1 MTRRPTDSR
10 LRSPL
15 ATTGGGLAL
24 AAAGIILTEAAQP
37 DVPRV
42 AGYLASVLAGLLGA
56 AAVALW
62 RRNAFLAAENRRL
75 LAGERAR
82 RETEAA
88 LHESEGRYRS
98 LSEAVFAGVALH
110 EDGRILE
117 ANANLAA
124 MFGYAPEELRG
135 LEVGELVRTN
145 EARGVPDPIA
155 SDPPHTVEVE
165 GLRKDGSTFPCEVS
179 GREVPYRG
187 RRVRLLAVRDI
198 TARRKLQRALTT
210 MAFLD
215 DLTGLYNRRGFM
227 TVADQQLR
235 AAARRGTGAAL
246 FYMDLDNLKAVN
258 DRWGHLTG
266 DEALADTADVLKGT
280 FRKSDVVARVGGDEF
295 AVLAVDCEREA
306 VERIRRHLEHNIAAY
321 NAGTSRPFR
330 LALSVGSAYFSPD
343 SPADIRNLLKQ
354 ADEAMYEEKRR
365 RKLEQLD
372 HEARRGATPPP
383 EPDRRTP

>member
-1 MTRRPTDSR
+1 MTPRPTDSR
-10 LRSPL
+10 LGRL
-15 ATTGGGLAL
+15 VTTMGVGLAL
-24 AAAGIILTEAAQP
+24 AAAGVILTEAAQP

-42 AGYLASVLAGLLGA
+42 AGYLASLLAGLLGA

-75 LAGERAR
+75 LAEGRAR
-82 RETEAA
+82 RGTDAA
-88 LHESEGRYRS
+88 LRESEDRYRS

-110 EDGRILE
+110 EDGHILE

-124 MFGYAPEELRG
+124 MFGYAPEELQG

-145 EARGVPDPIA
+145 EARSVPDPFA
-155 SDPPHTVEVE
+155 SDPPHTVEAE
-165 GLRKDGSTFPCEVS
+165 GLRKNGSTFPCEVS
-179 GREVPYRG
+179 GREVAYRG

-215 DLTGLYNRRGFM
+215 DLTGLYNRRGFT

-258 DRWGHLTG
+258 DRWGHLAG
-266 DEALADTADVLKGT
+266 DEALADTADVLRRT

-306 VERIRRHLEHNIAAY
+306 VDRIRRHLERNIEAY

-330 LALSVGSAYFSPD
+330 LALSVGPAYFSPD
-343 SPADIRNLLKQ
+343 SPSDIRNLLKQ

-372 HEARRGATPPP
+372 QESRRGATPPP